1 MPAPSSIHSSEV
13 FGLANEQSILNL
25 ESRRTSYHNALLA
38 QIHDSARQAGA
49 GGARRLQR
57 GEHDG
62 VRRAHRAGV
71 GRQHHGGGGCDV
83 PRQLRR

>member
-38 QIHDSARQAGA
+38 QIHDSARQAGLLAQREPRGLLFVSFTAA
-49 GGARRLQR
+49 GRARLEYGAP
-57 GEHDG
+57 D
-62 VRRAHRAGV
+62 
-71 GRQHHGGGGCDV
+71 GRQVSD
-83 PRQLRR
+83 